1 MSSQEPVV
9 VVGYDGSP
17 AACAAVAF
25 AAQRAGEGGRMYVVH
40 CYHEPAD
47 YIGSIYY
54 QDMVDQA
61 AARARELI
69 ERMPTEIGGLERVE
83 WYPEVLAGRSA
94 QAIAEVA
101 ETRGANQIVV
111 GSRGHG
117 RGRALLGS
125 VSHELIHL
133 AGCPVTVIPE
143 RAVERAAAG
152 RAAKSSSV

>member
-1 MSSQEPVV
+1 MSTQEPIV

-17 AACAAVAF
+17 AARAAVAL
-25 AAQRAGEGGRMYVVH
+25 AARRAGEAGRLYVVY

-61 AARARELI
+61 ATRARELI
-69 ERMPTEIGGLERVE
+69 ERMPAEVGGLEHVE
-83 WYPEVLAGRSA
+83 WYPEVMAGSPA
-94 QAIAEVA
+94 QAVAEVA
-101 ETRGANQIVV
+101 ETRGADEIVV

-117 RGRALLGS
+117 RARALLGS

-133 AGCPVTVIPE
+133 ASCPVTVIPE
-143 RAVERAAAG
+143 RAVAADGSAG
-152 RAAKSSSV
+152 A